1 MFKTYLSKT
10 SVTDVTISED
20 NKYLA
25 IAEIDTSGTL
35 IQSNVKVISIE
46 KAIADNANSSIES
59 TFKSETGKLITDLKY
74 QDKNKLVVMY
84 TDEIHSINEGKEE
97 VLLKQADKKVTFSSI
112 ELENYCVQIEE
123 QSSGLFTVDT
133 IVNIKDVSNNKEVN
147 YTIKG
152 AIKEIITKGNVIA
165 INLGADVE
173 FINTQGML
181 IKRYKSNQEVTNIT
195 VSESIAGIVYR
206 DKIELIN
213 L

>member
-74 QDKNKLVVMY
+74 
-84 TDEIHSINEGKEE
+84 
-97 VLLKQADKKVTFSSI
+97 
-112 ELENYCVQIEE
+112 
-123 QSSGLFTVDT
+123 
-133 IVNIKDVSNNKEVN
+133 
-147 YTIKG
+147 
-152 AIKEIITKGNVIA
+152 
-165 INLGADVE
+165 
-173 FINTQGML
+173 
-181 IKRYKSNQEVTNIT
+181 
-195 VSESIAGIVYR
+195 
-206 DKIELIN
+206 
-213 L
+213 